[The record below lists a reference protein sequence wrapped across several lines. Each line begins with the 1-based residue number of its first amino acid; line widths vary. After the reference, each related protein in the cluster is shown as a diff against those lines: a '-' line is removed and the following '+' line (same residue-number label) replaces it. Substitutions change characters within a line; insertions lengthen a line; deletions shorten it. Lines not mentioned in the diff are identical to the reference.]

1 MNAILDTLAHVT
13 FAAQVGR
20 VGRWLP
26 ALALAVAI
34 GLISLARPEDF
45 VDTRVYDLSGETS
58 LIALVGKYVRVSGT
72 LVPAQAAYSES
83 SLGQTAVQGSRY
95 VPLYVERRSDPLYV
109 LDQDLPSV
117 ASDGA
122 TVDLIGR
129 IETAGGFPG
138 VYLAQG
144 NPPNIPLQN
153 QAARLGI
160 VLAAA
165 VLGWW
170 LLAWAMGRVDYAPSF
185 SGLGAASSKV
195 AAGPLQW
202 SGVLGS
208 AQRNMRVRAAPVRLV
223 KTQHELRLEP
233 SGRDLGWAVHL
244 RQLQTATRTQ
254 VATPAGVRPA
264 ARIVFVD
271 ERGQTRSG
279 TLSGAAEEIDALLFQ
294 LSAGAAK
301 RPAGQRFEQSRSSRS

>member
-1 MNAILDTLAHVT
+1 MSAILDTLARVT
-13 FAAQVGR
+13 FVAQAGR
-20 VGRWLP
+20 AGRWLP
-26 ALALAVAI
+26 VLALVAAI
-34 GLISLARPEDF
+34 GLISLARPDDF
-45 VDTRVYDLSGETS
+45 VDTRVYDLGGETS
-58 LIALVGKYVRVSGT
+58 MVALVGKYVRVSGK
-72 LVPAQAAYSES
+72 LVPAQAANSES

-95 VPLYVERRSDPLYV
+95 VPLFVEQRPDPLFV

-117 ASDGA
+117 APDGA
-122 TVDLIGR
+122 TVELIGR

-160 VLAAA
+160 MLAAV

-170 LLAWAMGRVDYAPSF
+170 LLTWAMARADFAPAVSV
-185 SGLGAASSKV
+185 GASSS
-195 AAGPLQW
+195 AAAATLEWFGT
-202 SGVLGS
+202 LGS
-208 AQRNMRVRAAPVRLV
+208 AQRNMRVRAAPVTLV

-233 SGRDLGWAVHL
+233 AGRDLGWAVHL
-244 RQLQTATRTQ
+244 RQLQQASRTQ
-254 VATPAGVRPA
+254 VATPLGARPA

-279 TLSGAAEEIDALLFQ
+279 TLAGAAEEIDALLFQ
-294 LSAGAAK
+294 LSAGAVK
-301 RPAGQRFEQSRSSRS
+301 RPAAQRFEQSRSSHG

>member
-1 MNAILDTLAHVT
+1 MSALWDTLAHVT
-13 FAAQVGR
+13 FAAQAGR
-20 VGRWLP
+20 VGNWLP
-26 ALALAVAI
+26 ALALAVAV

-45 VDTRVYDLSGETS
+45 VDTRVYDLGGETS
-58 LIALVGKYVRVSGT
+58 MVALVGKYVRVSGK
-72 LVPAQAAYSES
+72 LVPAQAANNQS
-83 SLGQTAVQGSRY
+83 SLGQSAVQGSRY
-95 VPLYVERRSDPLYV
+95 VPLYVERRPDPLFV
-109 LDQDLPSV
+109 LDQDLPIV

-122 TVDLIGR
+122 TVELVGR

-144 NPPNIPLQN
+144 SPPNIPLQN

-170 LLAWAMGRVDYAPSF
+170 LLVWAMARVDYAPSV
-185 SGLGAASSKV
+185 SGVGHKSPT
-195 AAGPLQW
+195 AAGPLLW
-202 SGVLGS
+202 SGALGS
-208 AQRNMRVRAAPVRLV
+208 AQRNMRVRAAPVTLV

-244 RQLQTATRTQ
+244 RLLQRATRTQ
-254 VATPAGVRPA
+254 VASPVGVRSA

-279 TLSGAAEEIDALLFQ
+279 TLAGAAEEIDALLFQ
-294 LSAGAAK
+294 LSARAQKPAAI
-301 RPAGQRFEQSRSSRS
+301 QTFEKSRSL

>member
-1 MNAILDTLAHVT
+1 MSTILDTLAH
-13 FAAQVGR
+13 AAFVAQAGR

-26 ALALAVAI
+26 VLTLVAAI

-45 VDTRVYDLSGETS
+45 VDTRVYDLGGETS
-58 LIALVGKYVRVSGT
+58 MVALVGKYVRVSGK
-72 LVPAQAAYSES
+72 LVPAQAANSES

-95 VPLYVERRSDPLYV
+95 VPLYVERRPDPLYV

-122 TVDLIGR
+122 TVELIGR

-160 VLAAA
+160 VLVAA

-170 LLAWAMGRVDYAPSF
+170 LLVWAMGRVDYAPSV
-185 SGLGAASSKV
+185 SGGASHK
-195 AAGPLQW
+195 AAAATLLW
-202 SGVLGS
+202 SGALGS
-208 AQRNMRVRAAPVRLV
+208 VQRNLRVRAAPVTLV
-223 KTQHELRLEP
+223 KAQHELRLEP
-233 SGRDLGWAVHL
+233 SSRDLGWAVHL
-244 RQLQTATRTQ
+244 RQLQQATRTQ
-254 VATPAGVRPA
+254 VASPVGVRPA

-279 TLSGAAEEIDALLFQ
+279 TVAGEAEEIDALLFQ
-294 LSAGAAK
+294 LSARAQK
-301 RPAGQRFEQSRSSRS
+301 PASVQAFERSRSL

>member
-1 MNAILDTLAHVT
+1 MSAMLDSLARVA
-13 FAAQVGR
+13 FAVQSSR

-26 ALALAVAI
+26 VLTLIIAI

-45 VDTRVYDLSGETS
+45 VDTRVYDLRGETS
-58 LIALVGKYVRVSGT
+58 MVALVGKYIRVSGK
-72 LVPAQAAYSES
+72 LMPSQAASGQS

-95 VPLYVERRSDPLYV
+95 VPLYVERRPDPLFV
-109 LDQDLPSV
+109 LDQDLPNV

-122 TVDLIGR
+122 TVELIGR

-138 VYLAQG
+138 MYLARG

-160 VLAAA
+160 VLAAGMLA
-165 VLGWW
+165 WW
-170 LLAWAMGRVDYAPSF
+170 LIVWALGRVDYAPSV
-185 SGLGAASSKV
+185 SSVGNAASTV
-195 AAGPLQW
+195 AVGPLLW
-202 SGVLGS
+202 SGALGS
-208 AQRNMRVRAAPVRLV
+208 AQRNMRVRGVPVLLV

-233 SGRDLGWAVHL
+233 VGRDLGWAVHL
-244 RQLQTATRTQ
+244 RQLQRAARTR
-254 VATPAGVRPA
+254 VATPVGARPA

-279 TLSGAAEEIDALLFQ
+279 TLAGAAEEIDGLLFQ
-294 LSAGAAK
+294 LSARAQK
-301 RPAGQRFEQSRSSRS
+301 PASMQTFEKSRTL